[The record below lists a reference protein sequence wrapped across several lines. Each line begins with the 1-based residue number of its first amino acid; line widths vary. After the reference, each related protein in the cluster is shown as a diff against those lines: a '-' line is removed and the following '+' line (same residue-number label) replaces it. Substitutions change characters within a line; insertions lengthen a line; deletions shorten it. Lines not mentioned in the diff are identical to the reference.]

1 MDKLV
6 RDKIPEIVEANGASD
21 KYTFHACKDKDERIK
36 RLLDKV
42 FEETAELVEKPCL
55 EEMADVLEV
64 IYALAEAMNHSRE
77 DLENTRREKQELRG
91 AFKKGLIINWSPSE
105 IVKRRQ

>member
-21 KYTFHACKDKDERIK
+21 KYAFTICENKDEKIK
-36 RLLDKV
+36 WLLKKV
-42 FEETAELVEKPCL
+42 SEEAIELVEEPCL

-64 IYALAEAMNHSRE
+64 IYALAEAMGHSRE
-77 DLENTRREKQELRG
+77 DLENTRIEKQERRG
-91 AFKKGLIINWSPSE
+91 GFTKGLIIKS
-105 IVKRRQ
+105 K